1 MRPIN
6 HYIPLYVCRYYGM
19 NEGYWRN
26 MAINP
31 LNLAQAQAAP
41 PANAG
46 LESAA
51 SSEEIQ
57 FRHKRLWGYIY
68 RPYKAAPAPSS

>member
-1 MRPIN
+1 
-6 HYIPLYVCRYYGM
+6 M

-31 LNLAQAQAAP
+31 LNLVGAQAPP
-41 PANAG
+41 PAQAG

-51 SSEEIQ
+51 NSEEIQ

-68 RPYKAAPAPSS
+68 RPYKAAPAPSSSSS

>member
-1 MRPIN
+1 MSPI
-6 HYIPLYVCRYYGM
+6 IIALCALCRYYGM

-31 LNLAQAQAAP
+31 LNMAQVLAAP
-41 PANAG
+41 PAQAG

-57 FRHKRLWGYIY
+57 FRHKRHWGYIY
-68 RPYKAAPAPSS
+68 RPYKAAPASSS